1 MFVGILGFLTLVVYI
16 AVVVYFFV
24 LLSRLVSAV
33 ERMSQNVEI
42 GVAAWSKNLR
52 QQSGGSAQQ
61 LPPT

>member
-1 MFVGILGFLTLVVYI
+1 VYI

-42 GVAAWSKNLR
+42 GVAAWTKNLR